1 MTKIKYIE
9 TKEEWLKLIL
19 DGFEG
24 VSNHTKE
31 YEYECIVWANSQFM
45 YDDGTHASINLHTHD
60 FGIIEKFEE
69 VELFEY
75 IYKNLFG
82 EWVTMWRLYTEEE
95 IKVKLKDYE
104 YKKTGRSFKVQKD

>member
-1 MTKIKYIE
+1 MTKIKNIE
-9 TKEEWLKLIL
+9 TKEEWIKLIL
-19 DGFEG
+19 DGAKG
-24 VSNHTKE
+24 VSELTSRDE
-31 YEYECIVWANSQFM
+31 YIEWNGCKFVHNTGGKVE
-45 YDDGTHASINLHTHD
+45 LHLHIKD
-60 FGIIEKFEE
+60 FGIIEEVEE

-104 YKKTGRSFKVQKD
+104 YRKTGRSFKVPKD